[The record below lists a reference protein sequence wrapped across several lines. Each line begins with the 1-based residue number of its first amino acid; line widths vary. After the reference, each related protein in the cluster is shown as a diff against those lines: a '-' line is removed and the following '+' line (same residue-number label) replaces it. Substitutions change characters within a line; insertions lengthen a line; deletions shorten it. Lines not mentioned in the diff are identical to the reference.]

1 MTTTT
6 INHRQLA
13 DDCYLL
19 IRIYRMQGRF
29 DLADAAKR
37 RRIWHQQQA
46 KQQNHD

>member
-6 INHRQLA
+6 DHRKLA
-13 DDCYLL
+13 DDCRMLE
-19 IRIYRMQGRF
+19 RIYRRQGR
-29 DLADAAKR
+29 LEMAHAAHL